1 MIIALKIALIILL
14 IFQLQSSVKWTTMS
28 FEWYVSESLTSYFFH
43 PAKFADRVKAH
54 ELTKH

>member
-1 MIIALKIALIILL
+1 MNYHVLL
-14 IFQLQSSVKWTTMS
+14 NDN
-28 FEWYVSESLTSYFFH
+28 YVSESLTSYFFH

>member
-1 MIIALKIALIILL
+1 MIIALMIALIVML

-28 FEWYVSESLTSYFFH
+28 FEWYVSESLTYFFH
-43 PAKFADRVKAH
+43 PAKFADHVKAH

>member
-1 MIIALKIALIILL
+1 MIIALMIALIVML

-28 FEWYVSESLTSYFFH
+28 FEWYVSESLTYFYH